1 MDESLIKGIV
11 YSQFNEK
18 LGPAAVAWIPHDKPI
33 DTKEIVSMKSI
44 NILAGEDG
52 KIPSAL
58 SVIPFPSLNMKGLV
72 KSMEIKDKRR
82 RGGVIESSI
91 TLLFSEVNDLIF
103 YRYINNFEEIFTKS
117 AAKIIQLEEAKAD
130 RTLIEAEL
138 DNLYKSS
145 VEILNDLQEV
155 EVATQEPEAFPK
167 EKEEEIEPSA
177 FRFKIIVCGDPEVG
191 KTSTVLRFTNK
202 AFRRTYI
209 PTVGVNISEKVV
221 FLKDQNAKIEYVIWD
236 LAGQSKFQLMR
247 KHFYKGADGVLLIF
261 DLTRPLTFKNIASW
275 YQDIKAS
282 LKTNLFGFIIG
293 NKADLVDQRKVNSK
307 EIATLAKELN
317 LEYAETSAL
326 SGENVDNAFYKLA
339 ESLIAQRKQH

>member
-18 LGPAAVAWIPHDKPI
+18 LGPAAVAWIPRDKPI
-33 DTKEIVSMKSI
+33 DTKEIVSMKAI

-52 KIPSAL
+52 KIPKAL
-58 SVIPFPSLNMKGLV
+58 SIIPFPSLNMKGLV
-72 KSMEIKDKRR
+72 KSLEIRDKRR

-103 YRYINNFEEIFTKS
+103 YKYINNFEELFGES
-117 AAKIIQLEEAKAD
+117 AAKIIQLEEAKAECK
-130 RTLIEAEL
+130 LIEGEL
-138 DNLYKSS
+138 DNLFKKSI
-145 VEILNDLQEV
+145 EILNDLQEV
-155 EVATQEPEAFPK
+155 EVTTQEPEAFPK

-209 PTVGVNISEKVV
+209 LTVGVNISEKIV
-221 FLKDQNAKIEYVIWD
+221 FLKDQKAKIEYVIWD
-236 LAGQSKFQLMR
+236 LAGQSKFQIMR
-247 KHFYKGADGVLLIF
+247 KHFYKGADGILLIF
-261 DLTRPLTFKNIASW
+261 DLTRPPTFKNIASW

-282 LKTNLFGFIIG
+282 LKMDLLGFIIG

-307 EIATLAKELN
+307 DIATLAKELN
-317 LEYAETSAL
+317 LEYTEASAL
-326 SGENVDNAFYKLA
+326 SGEDVDNAFYKLA

>member
-18 LGPAAVAWIPHDKPI
+18 MGPAAVAWVPRDKPI

-58 SVIPFPSLNMKGLV
+58 SIIPFPSLNMKGLV
-72 KSMEIKDKRR
+72 KSLEIKDKRR

-103 YRYINNFEEIFTKS
+103 YKYINNFEDILAES
-117 AAKIIQLEEAKAD
+117 AAKIVQLEESKAD
-130 RTLIEAEL
+130 RMLVEAEL
-138 DNLYKSS
+138 DKLFKSS
-145 VEILNDLQEV
+145 VEILNDLQEA
-155 EVATQEPEAFPK
+155 EVRTQEPEAFPK

-247 KHFYKGADGVLLIF
+247 KHFYKGADGLLLIF
-261 DLTRPLTFKNIASW
+261 DLTRPPTFKNVAGW

-282 LKTNLFGFIIG
+282 LKTDLFGFMIG
-293 NKADLVDQRKVNSK
+293 NKADLVDQRKVNPK
-307 EIATLAKELN
+307 EIAALAKELK
-317 LEYAETSAL
+317 LDYIEASAF
-326 SGENVDNAFYKLA
+326 SGANVDNAFHKLA
-339 ESLIAQRKQH
+339 ESLIAQRTKH